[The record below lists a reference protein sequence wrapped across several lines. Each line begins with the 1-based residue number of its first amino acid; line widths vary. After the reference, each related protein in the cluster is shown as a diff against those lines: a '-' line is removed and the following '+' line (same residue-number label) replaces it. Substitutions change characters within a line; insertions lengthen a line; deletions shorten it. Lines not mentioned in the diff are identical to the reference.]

1 MTDARR
7 EPLTRYWVDKHRLVD
22 EQASVDISSV
32 PNSLCVVLASDY
44 DALDDR
50 LAASETVP
58 EEVQQQVREETKCTE
73 DVSTW
78 SKAVAIL
85 IDDSQHWSKHS
96 LTQLCE
102 ENHTLKQRLAESEK
116 EVTEIRGLLGC
127 HRAYIQESIRDLQAK
142 TEDIPNID
150 RIHQAEQR
158 LAEME
163 QWVQSRG
170 ERAIVDITGDP
181 EDVLLNKPSIES
193 CQKAI
198 DAHMDLGIKRNNE
211 LVESQKTIARL
222 QREN

>member
-102 ENHTLKQRLAESEK
+102 ENHTLKQRLAEYEALIGTIRETLCIEPVRDVADITPEQHSQ
-116 EVTEIRGLLGC
+116 EIIGQL
-127 HRAYIQESIRDLQAK
+127 
-142 TEDIPNID
+142 
-150 RIHQAEQR
+150 EQR
-158 LAEME
+158 LAKSEK
-163 QWVQSRG
+163 
-170 ERAIVDITGDP
+170 AAYDVDG
-181 EDVLLNKPSIES
+181 V
-193 CQKAI
+193 I
-198 DAHMDLGIKRNNE
+198 DHLKKQLAE
-211 LVESQKTIARL
+211 AQKTIASL
-222 QREN
+222 QREK